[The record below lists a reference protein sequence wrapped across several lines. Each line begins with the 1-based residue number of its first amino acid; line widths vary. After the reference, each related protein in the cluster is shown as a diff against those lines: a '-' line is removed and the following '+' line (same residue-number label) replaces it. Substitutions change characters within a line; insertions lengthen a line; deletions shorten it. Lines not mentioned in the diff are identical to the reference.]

1 MTYTIQID
9 LEIDCDEIIEDDA
22 IEQHLKNE
30 LSDSPI
36 VLSNIRII
44 DINN

>member
-1 MTYTIQID
+1 MTYTIQFD
-9 LEIDCDEIIEDDA
+9 LEIGCDEIIEDDA

-30 LSDSPI
+30 LSDSPMI
-36 VLSNIRII
+36 VSNVKII